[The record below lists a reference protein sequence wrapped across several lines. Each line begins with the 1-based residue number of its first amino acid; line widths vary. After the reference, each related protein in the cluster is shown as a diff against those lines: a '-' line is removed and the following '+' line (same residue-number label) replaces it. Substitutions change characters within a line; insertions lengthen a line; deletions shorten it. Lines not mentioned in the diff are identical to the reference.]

1 MIIIPIKLSKEDEK
15 IIKAYVKINNLD
27 LSNFIRNIIINK
39 IKEEYILEEKY
50 LLETIEKNKYNEIYK
65 HFELLDSLE

>member
-50 LLETIEKNKYNEIYK
+50 LLETIEKNKHNEIYK